1 VACSNLLSA
10 LDLGSRVFL
19 QKGLAPIRLSVAY
32 GLAGAVGILFP
43 DDLYCAPMEGNYL
56 QRGAMFFRCG
66 MRGLEEIF
74 GRGS

>member
-1 VACSNLLSA
+1 VAGSKVLFG

-19 QKGLAPIRLSVAY
+19 PKDLAPIRLSGAY
-32 GLAGAVGILFP
+32 WPGWSVGVLFP

-56 QRGAMFFRCG
+56 QRGAKFFRCG

>member
-1 VACSNLLSA
+1 VAGSKVLLA

-19 QKGLAPIRLSVAY
+19 PKDLAPIRLQRAFWPGWS
-32 GLAGAVGILFP
+32 VGIVFP

-56 QRGAMFFRCG
+56 QRGAKFFRCG

-74 GRGS
+74 GKGS